1 MGLWDQFVSYKKENK
16 SYLTKNFMISTDQL
30 VLLAKDTVESVI
42 YYRAMK
48 TCEKA
53 EAKLQILHLVLNA
66 GR

>member
-1 MGLWDQFVSYKKENK
+1 
-16 SYLTKNFMISTDQL
+16 
-30 VLLAKDTVESVI
+30 VI

-66 GR
+66 GRWLGVRFTAEG